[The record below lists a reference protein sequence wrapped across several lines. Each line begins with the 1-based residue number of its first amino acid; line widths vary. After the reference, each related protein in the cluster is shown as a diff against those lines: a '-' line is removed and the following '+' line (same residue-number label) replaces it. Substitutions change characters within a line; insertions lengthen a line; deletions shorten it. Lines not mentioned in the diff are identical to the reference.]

1 MNKIYL
7 QGIVSELEFSHEYKG
22 EKFYSFVLSPNR
34 LSGYTDKL
42 PCIVPEVNLPYIY
55 EGQTVGIRGE
65 VRTRNVEVDGKSH
78 LEIYVFVKETGTCGE
93 EDTNYAEL
101 RGFIR
106 RKPNLRYTPLGRTIC
121 DVFLK
126 VSRVDEETEVSYTQF
141 DYIPCIFWG
150 RNALRVAEME
160 VGKEISITGRL
171 QSREYVKQNLFGECE
186 TKTAYELSVVEL
198 KGVEE

>member
-7 QGIVSELEFSHEYKG
+7 QGIASDLKFNHEYMG
-22 EKFYSFVLSPNR
+22 EKFYSFILSSNR
-34 LSGYTDKL
+34 LSGYADKL

-65 VRTRNVEVDGKSH
+65 VRTRNVEVDGKRH
-78 LEIYVFVKETGTCGE
+78 LEIYVFVKETGSCGE
-93 EDTNYAEL
+93 EDADYVEL
-101 RGFIR
+101 QGFIC
-106 RKPNLRYTPLGRTIC
+106 KQPNLRYAPLGRTIC
-121 DVFLK
+121 DVFLA
-126 VSRVDEETEVSYTQF
+126 VNRPTGQS

-150 RNALRVAEME
+150 RQALRVAEME
-160 VGKEISITGRL
+160 VGTELSITGRL
-171 QSREYVKQNLFGECE
+171 QSREYVKHNLYGETE

>member
-22 EKFYSFVLSPNR
+22 EKFYSFNLSSNR
-34 LSGYTDKL
+34 LSGVADVL

-55 EGQTVGIRGE
+55 EGQIVGICGE
-65 VRTRNVEVDGKSH
+65 VRTRNVEVEGKRH
-78 LEIYVFVKETGTCGE
+78 LEIYVFVKETGSCGADDE
-93 EDTNYAEL
+93 NFVLLNGSICKQPIL
-101 RGFIR
+101 RE
-106 RKPNLRYTPLGRTIC
+106 TPLGRTIC
-121 DVFLK
+121 DVILA
-126 VSRVDEETEVSYTQF
+126 VNRPCGNSG
-141 DYIPCIFWG
+141 YIPCIFWG
-150 RNALRVAEME
+150 RQALRVAEME

-198 KGVEE
+198 KGVE

>member
-1 MNKIYL
+1 MNNIYL
-7 QGIVSELEFSHEYKG
+7 QGIVGDLKFSHKYKG
-22 EKFYSFVLSPNR
+22 EKFYFFNVYTQR
-34 LSGYTDKL
+34 LSGYADKL

-55 EGQTVGIRGE
+55 EGQTVGICGE
-65 VRTRNVEVDGKSH
+65 VRTRNVEADGKSH

-93 EDTNYAEL
+93 EDTNYVEL

-106 RKPNLRYTPLGRTIC
+106 RKPNLRETPLGRTIC

-150 RNALRVAEME
+150 RQALRVAEME

>member
-7 QGIVSELEFSHEYKG
+7 QGIVSDLKFSHEYKG
-22 EKFYSFVLSPNR
+22 EKFYSFSLSSNR
-34 LSGYTDKL
+34 LSGYADKL

-55 EGQTVGIRGE
+55 EGKTVGICGE
-65 VRTRNVEVDGKSH
+65 VRTRNVEVDGKRH
-78 LEIYVFVKETGTCGE
+78 LEIYVFVKETGSCGE
-93 EDTNYAEL
+93 DNTNYVEL
-101 RGFIR
+101 QGFIC
-106 RKPNLRYTPLGRTIC
+106 KQPILRETPLGRTIC
-121 DVFLK
+121 DVFMAINRPSGK
-126 VSRVDEETEVSYTQF
+126 S

-150 RNALRVAEME
+150 RQALRVAEME

-198 KGVEE
+198 KGVVES

>member
-7 QGIVSELEFSHEYKG
+7 QGIVSNISYCYEFNG
-22 EKFYSFVLSPNR
+22 EKFYSFKLSASR
-34 LSGYTDKL
+34 LSGVVDTLNCVTSEYYLSNIEDGK
-42 PCIVPEVNLPYIY
+42 
-55 EGQTVGIRGE
+55 TVGILGE
-65 VRTRNVEVDGKSH
+65 VRTRNVDADGKRH

-93 EDTNYAEL
+93 DDTNYVEL
-101 RGFIR
+101 QGYICK
-106 RKPNLRYTPLGRTIC
+106 KPILRETPLERQIC
-121 DVFLK
+121 DVFIAVHRPLGK
-126 VSRVDEETEVSYTQF
+126 S

-150 RNALRVAEME
+150 RQAFRVAEME

-198 KGVEE
+198 KGVEEC

>member
-22 EKFYSFVLSPNR
+22 EKFYSFVLSSNR

-55 EGQTVGIRGE
+55 EGQTVGICGE
-65 VRTRNVEVDGKSH
+65 VRTRNVEVDGKRH
-78 LEIYVFVKETGTCGE
+78 LEIYVFVRDFGECGG
-93 EDTNYAEL
+93 DTNYVEL
-101 RGFIR
+101 QGFIC
-106 RKPNLRYTPLGRTIC
+106 KQPNLRNTPLGRTIC
-121 DVFLK
+121 DVI
-126 VSRVDEETEVSYTQF
+126 VAVNRPTGQSN
-141 DYIPCIFWG
+141 YIPCIFWG
-150 RNALRVAEME
+150 RQALRVAEME

-171 QSREYVKQNLFGECE
+171 QSREYVKQNIFGECE

>member
-7 QGIVSELEFSHEYKG
+7 QGIVSELGFSHEYMG
-22 EKFYSFVLSPNR
+22 EKFYSFILSSNR
-34 LSGYTDKL
+34 LSGYADKL

-65 VRTRNVEVDGKSH
+65 VRTRNVEVDGKRH

-93 EDTNYAEL
+93 EDTDYVEL
-101 RGFIR
+101 QGFIC
-106 RKPNLRYTPLGRTIC
+106 KQPNLRETPLGRTIC
-121 DVFLK
+121 DVFLA
-126 VSRVDEETEVSYTQF
+126 VNRPIGQS

-150 RNALRVAEME
+150 RQALRVAEME

-171 QSREYVKQNLFGECE
+171 QSREYVKHNLFGECE

>member
-7 QGIVSELEFSHEYKG
+7 QGIASDLKFSHEYKG
-22 EKFYSFVLSPNR
+22 EKFYSFNLYTQR
-34 LSGYTDKL
+34 LSGYSDIV
-42 PCIVPEVNLPYIY
+42 PCVVPEVNMLYLHNA
-55 EGQTVGIRGE
+55 ENVGFCGE
-65 VRTRNVEVDGKSH
+65 VRTRNVEVDGKRH
-78 LEIYVFVKETGTCGE
+78 LEIYVFVRDFGECGG
-93 EDTNYAEL
+93 DTNYVEL
-101 RGFIR
+101 QGFIC
-106 RKPNLRYTPLGRTIC
+106 KQPILRETPLGRTIC
-121 DVFLK
+121 DVI
-126 VSRVDEETEVSYTQF
+126 VAVNRPTGQS

-150 RNALRVAEME
+150 RQALRVAEME

>member
-22 EKFYSFVLSPNR
+22 EKFYSFSLSSNR
-34 LSGYTDKL
+34 LSGYADKL

-55 EGQTVGIRGE
+55 EGQTVGICGE
-65 VRTRNVEVDGKSH
+65 VRTRNVEVDGKWH
-78 LEIYVFVKETGTCGE
+78 LEIYVFVKETGSCGE
-93 EDTNYAEL
+93 DNINYVEL
-101 RGFIR
+101 QGFIC
-106 RKPNLRYTPLGRTIC
+106 KQPNLRETPLGRTIC
-121 DVFLK
+121 DVFIA
-126 VSRVDEETEVSYTQF
+126 VNRMGDRS

-150 RNALRVAEME
+150 RQAVRAAEME
-160 VGKEISITGRL
+160 IGKEISITGRL
-171 QSREYVKQNLFGECE
+171 QSREYVKQNIFGECE

>member
-1 MNKIYL
+1 ML
-7 QGIVSELEFSHEYKG
+7 LTHQTHLEGK
-22 EKFYSFVLSPNR
+22 
-34 LSGYTDKL
+34 
-42 PCIVPEVNLPYIY
+42 
-55 EGQTVGIRGE
+55 TVGICGE
-65 VRTRNVEVDGKSH
+65 IRTRNVDVSGKSR

-93 EDTNYAEL
+93 KDTNYAEL
-101 RGFIR
+101 QGFICK
-106 RKPNLRYTPLGRTIC
+106 KPNLRETPLGRTIC
-121 DVFLK
+121 DVFMAINRPSGK
-126 VSRVDEETEVSYTQF
+126 S

-150 RNALRVAEME
+150 RQALRVAEME

>member
-7 QGIVSELEFSHEYKG
+7 QGIASDLKFSHEYKG
-22 EKFYSFVLSPNR
+22 ENFYSFNLSSNR
-34 LSGYTDKL
+34 LSGVADIL
-42 PCIVPEVNLPYIY
+42 PCVVSEVIVRHVENGKNIGLC
-55 EGQTVGIRGE
+55 GE
-65 VRTRNVEVDGKSH
+65 VRTRNYVENGKNH
-78 LEIYVFVKETGTCGE
+78 LQVYVFVIDFGDCGG
-93 EDTNYAEL
+93 DTNYVEL
-101 RGFIR
+101 QGFIC
-106 RKPNLRYTPLGRTIC
+106 KQPILRETPLGRMIC
-121 DVFLK
+121 DVI
-126 VSRVDEETEVSYTQF
+126 VAVNRQTGQS

-150 RNALRVAEME
+150 RQALRVSEME

>member
-22 EKFYSFVLSPNR
+22 EKFYSFVLSSNR
-34 LSGYTDKL
+34 LSGVADVL
-42 PCIVPEVNLPYIY
+42 PCVASEVIVRYVENGKNIGLC
-55 EGQTVGIRGE
+55 GE
-65 VRTRNVEVDGKSH
+65 VRTRNYEENGKNH
-78 LEIYVFVKETGTCGE
+78 LQVYVFVRDFGECGR
-93 EDTNYAEL
+93 DTNYVEL
-101 RGFIR
+101 QGFIC
-106 RKPNLRYTPLGRTIC
+106 KQPILRNTPLGRTIC
-121 DVFLK
+121 DVILA
-126 VSRVDEETEVSYTQF
+126 VNRPTEQS

-150 RNALRVAEME
+150 RQALRVAEME
-160 VGKEISITGRL
+160 VGTEISITGRL

>member
-22 EKFYSFVLSPNR
+22 EKFYSFILSSNR
-34 LSGYTDKL
+34 LSGVADVL
-42 PCIVPEVNLPYIY
+42 PCVASEVNLPYIY
-55 EGQTVGIRGE
+55 EGKTVGIRGE
-65 VRTRNVEVDGKSH
+65 VRTRNVEVDGKRH

-93 EDTNYAEL
+93 EDTDYVEL
-101 RGFIR
+101 QGFIC
-106 RKPNLRYTPLGRTIC
+106 KQPILRNTPLGRTIC
-121 DVFLK
+121 DVILA
-126 VSRVDEETEVSYTQF
+126 VNRPTEQS

-150 RNALRVAEME
+150 RQALRVAEME

-171 QSREYVKQNLFGECE
+171 QSREYVKQNLFGEVE

-198 KGVEE
+198 KGVEEC

>member
-22 EKFYSFVLSPNR
+22 EKFYSFILSSNR
-34 LSGYTDKL
+34 LSGCADNL

-55 EGQTVGIRGE
+55 EGKTVGICGE
-65 VRTRNVEVDGKSH
+65 VRTRNVEVDGKRH
-78 LEIYVFVKETGTCGE
+78 LEIYVFVKETGSCGE
-93 EDTNYAEL
+93 DNTNYVEL
-101 RGFIR
+101 QGFIC
-106 RKPNLRYTPLGRTIC
+106 KQPILRETPLGRTIC
-121 DVFLK
+121 DVFIAVK
-126 VSRVDEETEVSYTQF
+126 RMGDRS

-150 RNALRVAEME
+150 RQALRVAEME

-171 QSREYVKQNLFGECE
+171 QSREYVKHNLFGECE

-198 KGVEE
+198 KGVEEC

>member
-7 QGIVSELEFSHEYKG
+7 QGIASELEFSHEYKG
-22 EKFYSFVLSPNR
+22 EKFYSFVLSSNR
-34 LSGYTDKL
+34 LSGVADVL
-42 PCIVPEVNLPYIY
+42 PCVASEVIVRYVENGKNIGLC
-55 EGQTVGIRGE
+55 GE
-65 VRTRNVEVDGKSH
+65 VRTRNYEENGKNH
-78 LEIYVFVKETGTCGE
+78 LQVYVFVRDFGECGR
-93 EDTNYAEL
+93 DTNYVEL
-101 RGFIR
+101 QGFIC
-106 RKPNLRYTPLGRTIC
+106 KQPILRNTPLGRTIC
-121 DVFLK
+121 DVFIAVK
-126 VSRVDEETEVSYTQF
+126 RMGDRS